1 MKHSYNII
9 IGAGLFLTAAATAL
23 TACTADDILDT
34 EADGAWI
41 SACDGASFAP
51 PFPESDGSTDLKS
64 KDKNTNFSKLLKAMD
79 SQRALDRSMF
89 ELTDEQWAAIKAKA
103 DEVCESSKTVSAKI
117 TKLNDWVHDNVK
129 YDYSANDPWSVFT
142 SKKGVC
148 QGYSNLLKVMLLTQ
162 DIPAVG
168 VNGWLNTTLA
178 HAWIYACDGTTW
190 YVCDPT
196 NSTGKTNMTL
206 TSNYSHL
213 QPDMAD
219 VILFEDDD
227 YAFNYQEGYLN
238 VCTVKNAG
246 CDLVV
251 PFSTNKY
258 RVASFN
264 PRTAIPNNVL
274 SIYIGSNIKTLG
286 QNIIGLSEYPAA
298 DENCYVDPDN
308 TSLGSYAGVVYA
320 KNTKGE
326 LTSLCY
332 IPSQMKTLVLMP
344 MEKVGKNTI
353 YHQLGVEEIVFAE
366 GTTLLESY
374 AVEDC
379 PKLRTVYVP
388 QGCKLEKDAIY
399 NCPKNVEIVY
409 GVPSGIRPVKL

>member
-1 MKHSYNII
+1 MKHTYILALAAFAFAACTSDDLTDEALVQQEKAYD
-9 IGAGLFLTAAATAL
+9 TAAFL
-23 TACTADDILDT
+23 
-34 EADGAWI
+34 
-41 SACDGASFAP
+41 AP
-51 PFPESDGSTDLKS
+51 VFPENDGSTDLKS
-64 KDKNTNFSKLLKAMD
+64 KDKNVNLSKLIKAMD
-79 SQRALDRSMF
+79 KERALDRSMF
-89 ELTDEQWAAIKAKA
+89 ELTDEQWATIKAKA

-117 TKLNDWVHDNVK
+117 TKLNDWVHANVK
-129 YDYSANDPWSVFT
+129 YDYAANDPWSVFT

-206 TSNYSHL
+206 TSNYSQL

-219 VILFEDDD
+219 VIIFEDDNF
-227 YAFNYQEGYLN
+227 AFNYQEGYLN
-238 VCTVKNAG
+238 VCTVKNADS
-246 CDLVV
+246 DLVV
-251 PFSTNKY
+251 PFSTNKF

-264 PRTAIPNNVL
+264 PRTAIPSSVHN
-274 SIYIGSNIKTLG
+274 IYIGSNIKTLG
-286 QNIIGLSEYPAA
+286 QNIIGLSEYSAA
-298 DENCYVDPDN
+298 DEYCLVDPDN
-308 TSLGSYAGVVYA
+308 TSLGSYAGVVYN

-332 IPSQMKTLVLMP
+332 IPSAMTSIVLIP
-344 MEKVGKNTI
+344 METVGKNTI
-353 YHQLGVEEIVFAE
+353 YHQLGVEEIVFTE
-366 GTTLLESY
+366 GTKVLESY

-388 QGCKLEKDAIY
+388 EGCKLEKDAIY
-399 NCPKNVEIVY
+399 NCGKNVEVIH
-409 GVPSGIRPVKL
+409 GLPTGIRQVTM

>member
-1 MKHSYNII
+1 MKHTYILALAAFAFAACTSDDLTDEALVQQETAYD
-9 IGAGLFLTAAATAL
+9 TAAFL
-23 TACTADDILDT
+23 
-34 EADGAWI
+34 
-41 SACDGASFAP
+41 AP
-51 PFPESDGSTDLKS
+51 VFPENDGSTDLKS
-64 KDKNTNFSKLLKAMD
+64 KDKNVNLSKLIKAMD
-79 SQRALDRSMF
+79 KERALDRSMF
-89 ELTDEQWAAIKAKA
+89 ELTDEQWATIKAKA

-117 TKLNDWVHDNVK
+117 TKLNDWVHTNVK
-129 YDYSANDPWSVFT
+129 YDYAANDPWSVFT

-206 TSNYSHL
+206 TSNYSQL

-219 VILFEDDD
+219 VIIFEDDNF
-227 YAFNYQEGYLN
+227 AFNYQEGYLN
-238 VCTVKNAG
+238 VCTVKNADS
-246 CDLVV
+246 DLVV
-251 PFSTNKY
+251 PFSTNKF

-264 PRTAIPNNVL
+264 PRTAIPNSVHN
-274 SIYIGSNIKTLG
+274 IYIGSNIKTLG

-298 DENCYVDPDN
+298 DEYCLVDPGN
-308 TSLGSYAGVVYA
+308 TSLGSYAGVVYN

-326 LTSLCY
+326 LSSLCY
-332 IPSQMKTLVLMP
+332 IPSAMTSIVLIP
-344 MEKVGKNTI
+344 METVGKNTI
-353 YHQLGVEEIVFAE
+353 YHQLGVEEIVFTE
-366 GTTLLESY
+366 GTKVLESY

-388 QGCKLEKDAIY
+388 EGCKLEKDAIY
-399 NCPKNVEIVY
+399 NCGKNVEVIH
-409 GVPSGIRPVKL
+409 GLPTGIRQVTM